1 MPSLQSLPTLL
12 ATPTTLTDVQFRMW
26 TVSAIIVLEKQN
38 QILNAN
44 LQTIY
49 NDTQRTIALL
59 KGEE

>member
-1 MPSLQSLPTLL
+1 MPALQTFPTFPAPP
-12 ATPTTLTDVQFRMW
+12 ATLNDTQFRSW
-26 TVSAIIVLEKQN
+26 TVKAIVALAN
-38 QILNAN
+38 QQAILNAN